1 MQDFPNAELSRTL
14 RSAVE
19 RNALCINP
27 LSVKEFE
34 DNALPSSCALFEAP
48 ILCRFHVRLLPVEGD
63 AEPSEEGEKKIG
75 DAELSEEEKKNG
87 NAESSEEEKKSGEI
101 NFYVCQ
107 LARNRII
114 SVCDCLTYLRYI
126 KQGKDTKQGKKG

>member
-1 MQDFPNAELSRTL
+1 MVPYLIFQDFPNAELSRTL

-34 DNALPSSCALFEAP
+34 DNALPNSCALFEAP
-48 ILCRFHVRLLPVEGD
+48 ILCRFHVRLLPIESAD
-63 AEPSEEGEKKIG
+63 SSSKEEAEE
-75 DAELSEEEKKNG
+75 
-87 NAESSEEEKKSGEI
+87 KSGEI
-101 NFYVCQ
+101 DFFVCQ

-126 KQGKDTKQGKKG
+126 KQGTDLC